1 MPVWFL
7 DMLVTLSRKRE
18 HMKGIIESKKSLKKA
33 VVMVFA
39 EVLGCIPAFGVSVP
53 ERGDAYEAADT
64 AGRNLQEF
72 EVVSERVRKEVT
84 STAPLFNLTNER
96 MKTMGVTDIS
106 DALHRLPGIN
116 IRDYGGAGGMKTV
129 SVRGFG
135 TTHTGVIYDGIV
147 LSDCQSG
154 KIDLSRYSLDNVGSL
169 SLIVGDNSDIFVP
182 AKASASAASII
193 ISSMSVPG
201 PMDSLWHVT
210 GQMRVGSF
218 GTYNPYF
225 KVGKSLTPKFS
236 FSVIGEYT
244 HAKNNYPFT
253 LENGKLVTRERR
265 NNSMMNS
272 WHGEINTRWRLTPAS
287 MLDAKVYYY
296 DNNRQLPGPVILYN
310 PICNE
315 KLRDRN
321 FFGHLTYKNLSL
333 SKFSFQGLAK
343 FNWDASLYHDEDGKY
358 PGGILD
364 EDYFQREVYVSGSAL
379 YVPTDKLVFN
389 YSADYFYNN
398 LTTNQMEVVGPWR
411 HSVLQSFTGK
421 FQNSWLLATARLL
434 WSIYDNGVKEG
445 ISSKDE
451 NKLSPSL
458 SVSVQP
464 MRNRLFFIRASYKN
478 IFRMPT
484 FNETYYFRMGSTSL
498 KPEDTDQFN
507 FGLTWQY
514 NSTNWLNA
522 LVLTGDV
529 YYNNVKDKIVA
540 LPTNMFIWTMT
551 NMDKARAFG
560 VDVTASATF
569 NIARRQSLVFAGNYS
584 WQRVQPR
591 TSPTDPDYNK
601 QVAYTPIH
609 SGAASL
615 SWENPWVDV
624 VVHTTGASDRYGT
637 SSNLPITRIKGY
649 MEMGAALIRS
659 FKIKRNTIDLRFDLT
674 NILDTQYEIVGN
686 YPMPGRAWKFT
697 VTYKYN

>member
-1 MPVWFL
+1 
-7 DMLVTLSRKRE
+7 
-18 HMKGIIESKKSLKKA
+18 
-33 VVMVFA
+33 MVFA
-39 EVLGCIPAFGVSVP
+39 EVSVCIPAFGVSVS
-53 ERGDAYEAADT
+53 ERTAYEAADT

-72 EVVSERVRKEVT
+72 EVVSERVRREVT
-84 STAPLFNLTNER
+84 STAPLFNLTSER

-210 GQMRVGSF
+210 GQMRFGSF

-272 WHGEINTRWRLTPAS
+272 WHGEINTRRRLTPAS

-310 PICNE
+310 PICHE

-321 FFGHLTYKNLSL
+321 FFGQLTYKNLSL

-379 YVPTDKLVFN
+379 YVPTDKLAFN

-540 LPTNMFIWTMT
+540 LPMNMFIWTMT

-560 VDVTASATF
+560 ADVTASATF

-591 TSPTDPDYNK
+591 TSPKDPDYNK

>member
-1 MPVWFL
+1 
-7 DMLVTLSRKRE
+7 
-18 HMKGIIESKKSLKKA
+18 
-33 VVMVFA
+33 MVFA
-39 EVLGCIPAFGVSVP
+39 EVSVCIPAFGVSVS
-53 ERGDAYEAADT
+53 ERGTAYEAADT

-272 WHGEINTRWRLTPAS
+272 WHGEINTRWRLTPSS

-310 PICNE
+310 PVCHE

-321 FFGHLTYKNLSL
+321 FFGQLTYKNLSL

-379 YVPTDKLVFN
+379 YVPTDKLAFN

-398 LTTNQMEVVGPWR
+398 LTTNQMEVVAPWR

-659 FKIKRNTIDLRFDLT
+659 FKIKRNTIDLRFDMT

>member
-1 MPVWFL
+1 
-7 DMLVTLSRKRE
+7 
-18 HMKGIIESKKSLKKA
+18 
-33 VVMVFA
+33 MVFA

-64 AGRNLQEF
+64 AGRSLQEF
-72 EVVSERVRKEVT
+72 EVVSERVRREVT
-84 STAPLFNLTNER
+84 STAPLFNLTSER

-210 GQMRVGSF
+210 GQMRFGSF

-244 HAKNNYPFT
+244 HAKNDYPFT

-310 PICNE
+310 PICHE

-321 FFGHLTYKNLSL
+321 FFGQLTYKNLSL

-379 YVPTDKLVFN
+379 YVPTDKLAFN

-507 FGLTWQY
+507 LGLTWQY

-540 LPTNMFIWTMT
+540 LPMNMFIWTMT

-560 VDVTASATF
+560 ADVTASATF
-569 NIARRQSLVFAGNYS
+569 NIARGQNLVFAGNYS

-591 TSPTDPDYNK
+591 TSPKDPDYNK

-637 SSNLPITRIKGY
+637 NSNLPITRIKGY
-649 MEMGAALIRS
+649 MEMGAALILS
-659 FKIKRNTIDLRFDLT
+659 FKIKRNTIDLRFDMT

-697 VTYKYN
+697 LTYKYN

>member
-1 MPVWFL
+1 
-7 DMLVTLSRKRE
+7 
-18 HMKGIIESKKSLKKA
+18 
-33 VVMVFA
+33 MVFA

-64 AGRNLQEF
+64 AGRSLQEF
-72 EVVSERVRKEVT
+72 EVVSERVRREVT
-84 STAPLFNLTNER
+84 STAPLFNLTSER

-210 GQMRVGSF
+210 GQMRFGSF

-244 HAKNNYPFT
+244 HAKNDYPFT

-310 PICNE
+310 PICHE

-321 FFGHLTYKNLSL
+321 FFGQLTYKNLSL

-379 YVPTDKLVFN
+379 YVPTDKLAFN

-507 FGLTWQY
+507 LGLTWQY

-540 LPTNMFIWTMT
+540 LPMNMFIWTMT

-560 VDVTASATF
+560 ADVTASATF

-591 TSPTDPDYNK
+591 TSPKDPDYNK

-637 SSNLPITRIKGY
+637 NSNLPITRIKGY

-659 FKIKRNTIDLRFDLT
+659 FKIKRNTIDLRFDMT

-697 VTYKYN
+697 LTYKYN

>member
-1 MPVWFL
+1 
-7 DMLVTLSRKRE
+7 
-18 HMKGIIESKKSLKKA
+18 
-33 VVMVFA
+33 MVFA
-39 EVLGCIPAFGVSVP
+39 EVSVCIPAFGVSVS
-53 ERGDAYEAADT
+53 ERTAYEAADT

-210 GQMRVGSF
+210 GQMRFGSF

-310 PICNE
+310 PICHE

-321 FFGHLTYKNLSL
+321 FFGQLTYKNLSL

-379 YVPTDKLVFN
+379 YVPTDKLAFN

>member
-1 MPVWFL
+1 
-7 DMLVTLSRKRE
+7 
-18 HMKGIIESKKSLKKA
+18 
-33 VVMVFA
+33 MVFA

-321 FFGHLTYKNLSL
+321 FFGQLTYKNLSL

-379 YVPTDKLVFN
+379 YVPTDKLAFN

>member
-1 MPVWFL
+1 MKSNRK
-7 DMLVTLSRKRE
+7 SRKLV
-18 HMKGIIESKKSLKKA
+18 KAA
-33 VVMVFA
+33 VVVAFA
-39 EVLGCIPAFGVSVP
+39 EVLGFTPAFGISSTP
-53 ERGDAYEAADT
+53 ADT
-64 AGRNLQEF
+64 VGKDLQEF

-96 MKTMGVTDIS
+96 MKTMGITDIS

-193 ISSMSVPG
+193 ISTMSVPG
-201 PMDSLWHVT
+201 PQDSLWHLT
-210 GQMRVGSF
+210 GQMRFGSF
-218 GTYNPYF
+218 GTYNPYV
-225 KVGKSLTPKFS
+225 KIGKSITPKFS
-236 FSVIGEYT
+236 FSAIGEYT
-244 HAKNNYPFT
+244 HARNDYPFT
-253 LENGKLVTRERR
+253 LKNGILVTRERR

-272 WHGEINTRWRLTPAS
+272 AHGEINTRWRITPAS
-287 MLDAKVYYY
+287 TLDAKVYYY
-296 DNNRQLPGPVILYN
+296 DNNRELPGPVILYN
-310 PICNE
+310 PICHE

-321 FFGHLTYKNLSL
+321 FFGQLTYKNLSL

-358 PGGILD
+358 PGGVLD
-364 EDYFQREVYVSGSAL
+364 EDYYQREVYVSASAL
-379 YVPTDKLVFN
+379 YVPTDKLAFN

-507 FGLTWQY
+507 LGLTWQY
-514 NSTNWLNA
+514 NSVGWLNA

-560 VDVTASATF
+560 ADVTASAMF
-569 NIARRQSLVFAGNYS
+569 NIAKRQNLVFAGNYS

-659 FKIKRNTIDLRFDLT
+659 FKIKRNTIDLRFDMT

>member
-1 MPVWFL
+1 
-7 DMLVTLSRKRE
+7 
-18 HMKGIIESKKSLKKA
+18 
-33 VVMVFA
+33 MVFA
-39 EVLGCIPAFGVSVP
+39 EMSVCIPAFGVSVS
-53 ERGDAYEAADT
+53 ERTAYEAADT

-72 EVVSERVRKEVT
+72 EVVSERVRREVT
-84 STAPLFNLTNER
+84 STAPLFNLTDER

-210 GQMRVGSF
+210 GQMRFGSF

-244 HAKNNYPFT
+244 HAKNDYPFT

-310 PICNE
+310 PVCHE

-321 FFGHLTYKNLSL
+321 FFGQLTYKNLSL

-379 YVPTDKLVFN
+379 YVPTDKLAFN

-560 VDVTASATF
+560 ADVTASATF

-697 VTYKYN
+697 VTYNSVDDKN

>member
-1 MPVWFL
+1 
-7 DMLVTLSRKRE
+7 
-18 HMKGIIESKKSLKKA
+18 
-33 VVMVFA
+33 MVFA
-39 EVLGCIPAFGVSVP
+39 EVLVCIPAFGVSVS
-53 ERGDAYEAADT
+53 ERTAYEAADT

-210 GQMRVGSF
+210 GQMRFGSF

-310 PICNE
+310 PVCHE

-321 FFGHLTYKNLSL
+321 FFGQLTYKNLSL

-379 YVPTDKLVFN
+379 YVPTDKLAFN

-560 VDVTASATF
+560 ADVTASATF

>member
-1 MPVWFL
+1 
-7 DMLVTLSRKRE
+7 
-18 HMKGIIESKKSLKKA
+18 
-33 VVMVFA
+33 MVFA
-39 EVLGCIPAFGVSVP
+39 EMSVCIPAFGVSVS
-53 ERGDAYEAADT
+53 ERTAYEAADT

-310 PICNE
+310 PVCHE

-321 FFGHLTYKNLSL
+321 FFGQLTYKNLSL

-379 YVPTDKLVFN
+379 YVPTDKLAFN

>member
-1 MPVWFL
+1 MKSNRK
-7 DMLVTLSRKRE
+7 SRKLV
-18 HMKGIIESKKSLKKA
+18 KAA
-33 VVMVFA
+33 VVVAFA
-39 EVLGCIPAFGVSVP
+39 EVSGFTPAFGISSTP
-53 ERGDAYEAADT
+53 ADT
-64 AGRNLQEF
+64 VGKDLQEF

-96 MKTMGVTDIS
+96 MKTMGITDIS

-193 ISSMSVPG
+193 ISTMSVPG
-201 PMDSLWHVT
+201 PQDSLWHLT
-210 GQMRVGSF
+210 GQMRFGSF
-218 GTYNPYF
+218 GTYNPYV
-225 KVGKSLTPKFS
+225 KIGKSITPKFS
-236 FSVIGEYT
+236 FSAIGEYT
-244 HAKNNYPFT
+244 HARNDYPFK
-253 LENGKLVTRERR
+253 LKNGILVTRERR

-272 WHGEINTRWRLTPAS
+272 AHGEINTRWRITPAS
-287 MLDAKVYYY
+287 TLDAKVYYY
-296 DNNRQLPGPVILYN
+296 DNNRELPGPVILYN
-310 PICNE
+310 PICHE

-321 FFGHLTYKNLSL
+321 FFGQLTYKNLSL

-358 PGGILD
+358 PGGVLD
-364 EDYFQREVYVSGSAL
+364 EDYYQREVYVSGSAL
-379 YVPTDKLVFN
+379 YVPTDKLAFN

-434 WSIYDNGVKEG
+434 WSIYDNGAKAG
-445 ISSKDE
+445 TSSRDE
-451 NKLSPSL
+451 NKLSPSV
-458 SVSVQP
+458 SASVQP
-464 MRNRLFFIRASYKN
+464 LKDRLFFIRASYKN

-484 FNETYYFRMGSTSL
+484 FNESYYFQMGSTSL
-498 KPEDTDQFN
+498 RPEDTDQFN
-507 FGLTWQY
+507 LGLTWQY
-514 NSTNWLNA
+514 NSTGWLA
-522 LVLTGDV
+522 AIVVTGDG
-529 YYNNVKDKIVA
+529 YYNNVKNKIVA
-540 LPTNMFIWTMT
+540 IPKNMFQWTMT
-551 NMDKARAFG
+551 NLDKARAFG
-560 VDVTASATF
+560 TDITLNSTF
-569 NIARRQSLVFAGNYS
+569 NINSDQNIVFSGNYS
-584 WQRVQPR
+584 YQRVQPR
-591 TSPTDPDYNK
+591 THPDNPDYNK

-609 SGAASL
+609 SGAASI

-624 VVHTTGASDRYGT
+624 IVHGTGASDKYG
-637 SSNLPITRIKGY
+637 SNTNLSITRIKGY
-649 MEMGAALIRS
+649 VECGATIMHS
-659 FKIKRNTIDLRFDLT
+659 FKFKKNTIDLRFDLT
-674 NILDTQYEIVGN
+674 NLFNTQYEIIAS

-697 VTYKYN
+697 LTYKYN

>member
-1 MPVWFL
+1 
-7 DMLVTLSRKRE
+7 
-18 HMKGIIESKKSLKKA
+18 
-33 VVMVFA
+33 MVFA

-64 AGRNLQEF
+64 AGRSLQEF
-72 EVVSERVRKEVT
+72 EVVSERVRREVT
-84 STAPLFNLTNER
+84 STAPLFNLTSER

-154 KIDLSRYSLDNVGSL
+154 KIDLSRYSLDNVGRL

-210 GQMRVGSF
+210 GQMRFGSF

-244 HAKNNYPFT
+244 HAKNDYPFT

-310 PICNE
+310 PICHE

-321 FFGHLTYKNLSL
+321 FFGQLTYKNLSL

-379 YVPTDKLVFN
+379 YVPTDKLAFN

-507 FGLTWQY
+507 LGLTWQY

-540 LPTNMFIWTMT
+540 LPMNMFIWTMT

-560 VDVTASATF
+560 ADVTASATF
-569 NIARRQSLVFAGNYS
+569 NIARGQNLVFAGNYS

-591 TSPTDPDYNK
+591 TSPKDPDYNK

-637 SSNLPITRIKGY
+637 NSNLPITRIKGY

-659 FKIKRNTIDLRFDLT
+659 FKIKRNTIDLRFDMT

-697 VTYKYN
+697 LTYKYN

>member
-1 MPVWFL
+1 
-7 DMLVTLSRKRE
+7 
-18 HMKGIIESKKSLKKA
+18 MKGIIESKKSLKKA

-64 AGRNLQEF
+64 AGRSLQEF
-72 EVVSERVRKEVT
+72 EVVSERVRREVT
-84 STAPLFNLTNER
+84 STAPLFNLTSER

-210 GQMRVGSF
+210 GQMRFGSF

-244 HAKNNYPFT
+244 HAKNDYPFT

-310 PICNE
+310 PICHE

-321 FFGHLTYKNLSL
+321 FFGQLTYKNLSL

-379 YVPTDKLVFN
+379 YVPTDKLAFN

-507 FGLTWQY
+507 LGLTWQY

-540 LPTNMFIWTMT
+540 LPMNMFIWTMT

-560 VDVTASATF
+560 ADVTASATF
-569 NIARRQSLVFAGNYS
+569 NIARGQNLVFAGNYS

-591 TSPTDPDYNK
+591 TSPKDPDYNK

-637 SSNLPITRIKGY
+637 NSNLPITRIKGY

-659 FKIKRNTIDLRFDLT
+659 FKIKRNTIDLRFDMT

-697 VTYKYN
+697 LTYKYN

>member
-1 MPVWFL
+1 
-7 DMLVTLSRKRE
+7 
-18 HMKGIIESKKSLKKA
+18 
-33 VVMVFA
+33 MVFA
-39 EVLGCIPAFGVSVP
+39 EVLVCIPAFGVSVS
-53 ERGDAYEAADT
+53 ERGTAYEAADT

-272 WHGEINTRWRLTPAS
+272 WHGEINTRWRLTPSS

-310 PICNE
+310 PVCHE

-321 FFGHLTYKNLSL
+321 FFGQLTYKNLSL

-379 YVPTDKLVFN
+379 YVPTDKLAFN

-398 LTTNQMEVVGPWR
+398 LTTNQMEVVAPWR

-659 FKIKRNTIDLRFDLT
+659 FKIKRNTIDLRFDMT

>member
-1 MPVWFL
+1 
-7 DMLVTLSRKRE
+7 
-18 HMKGIIESKKSLKKA
+18 
-33 VVMVFA
+33 MVFA
-39 EVLGCIPAFGVSVP
+39 EMSVCIPAFGVSVS
-53 ERGDAYEAADT
+53 ERTAYEAADT

-72 EVVSERVRKEVT
+72 EVVSERVRREVT
-84 STAPLFNLTNER
+84 STAPLFNLTDER

-225 KVGKSLTPKFS
+225 KVGKTLTPKFS

-310 PICNE
+310 PVCHE

-321 FFGHLTYKNLSL
+321 FFGQLTYKNLSL

-379 YVPTDKLVFN
+379 YVPTDKLAFN

>member
-1 MPVWFL
+1 
-7 DMLVTLSRKRE
+7 
-18 HMKGIIESKKSLKKA
+18 MKGIIESKKSLKKA

-39 EVLGCIPAFGVSVP
+39 EVLVCIPAFGVSVS
-53 ERGDAYEAADT
+53 ERTAYEAADT

-72 EVVSERVRKEVT
+72 EVVSERVRREVT
-84 STAPLFNLTNER
+84 STAPLFNLTDER

-210 GQMRVGSF
+210 GQMRFGSF

-310 PICNE
+310 PICHE

-321 FFGHLTYKNLSL
+321 FFGQLTYKNLSL

-560 VDVTASATF
+560 ADVTASATF

>member
-1 MPVWFL
+1 
-7 DMLVTLSRKRE
+7 
-18 HMKGIIESKKSLKKA
+18 
-33 VVMVFA
+33 MVFA

-64 AGRNLQEF
+64 AGRSLQEF
-72 EVVSERVRKEVT
+72 EVVSERVRREVT
-84 STAPLFNLTNER
+84 STAPLFNLTSER

-210 GQMRVGSF
+210 GQMRFGSF

-244 HAKNNYPFT
+244 HAKNDYPFT

-379 YVPTDKLVFN
+379 YVPTDKLAFN

-560 VDVTASATF
+560 ADVTASATF

>member
-1 MPVWFL
+1 
-7 DMLVTLSRKRE
+7 
-18 HMKGIIESKKSLKKA
+18 
-33 VVMVFA
+33 
-39 EVLGCIPAFGVSVP
+39 
-53 ERGDAYEAADT
+53 
-64 AGRNLQEF
+64 
-72 EVVSERVRKEVT
+72 
-84 STAPLFNLTNER
+84 
-96 MKTMGVTDIS
+96 
-106 DALHRLPGIN
+106 
-116 IRDYGGAGGMKTV
+116 
-129 SVRGFG
+129 
-135 TTHTGVIYDGIV
+135 
-147 LSDCQSG
+147 
-154 KIDLSRYSLDNVGSL
+154 
-169 SLIVGDNSDIFVP
+169 
-182 AKASASAASII
+182 
-193 ISSMSVPG
+193 
-201 PMDSLWHVT
+201 
-210 GQMRVGSF
+210 
-218 GTYNPYF
+218 
-225 KVGKSLTPKFS
+225 
-236 FSVIGEYT
+236 
-244 HAKNNYPFT
+244 
-253 LENGKLVTRERR
+253 
-265 NNSMMNS
+265 
-272 WHGEINTRWRLTPAS
+272 

-310 PICNE
+310 PVCHE

-321 FFGHLTYKNLSL
+321 FFGQLTYKNLSL

-358 PGGILD
+358 PNGILD

-379 YVPTDKLVFN
+379 YVPTDKLAFN

>member
-1 MPVWFL
+1 
-7 DMLVTLSRKRE
+7 MLTTLSRKRE
-18 HMKGIIESKKSLKKA
+18 HMKSNKKSRKLVKAA
-33 VVMVFA
+33 VVVAFA
-39 EVLGCIPAFGVSVP
+39 EVSGFTPAFGISSTP
-53 ERGDAYEAADT
+53 ADT
-64 AGRNLQEF
+64 VGKDLQEF

-96 MKTMGVTDIS
+96 MKTMGITDIS

-193 ISSMSVPG
+193 ISTMSVPG
-201 PMDSLWHVT
+201 PPDSLWHLT
-210 GQMRVGSF
+210 GQMRFGSF
-218 GTYNPYF
+218 GTYNPYV
-225 KVGKSLTPKFS
+225 KIGKSITPKFS
-236 FSVIGEYT
+236 FSAIGEYT
-244 HAKNNYPFT
+244 HARNNYPFT
-253 LENGKLVTRERR
+253 LKNGILVTRERR

-272 WHGEINTRWRLTPAS
+272 AHGEINTRWRITPAS
-287 MLDAKVYYY
+287 TLDAKVYYY
-296 DNNRQLPGPVILYN
+296 DNNRELPGPVILYN
-310 PICNE
+310 PICHE

-321 FFGHLTYKNLSL
+321 FFGQLTYKNLSL

-358 PGGILD
+358 PGGVLD
-364 EDYFQREVYVSGSAL
+364 EDYYQREVYVSGSAL
-379 YVPTDKLVFN
+379 YVPTDKLAFN

-507 FGLTWQY
+507 LGLTWQY
-514 NSTNWLNA
+514 NSADWLNA

-560 VDVTASATF
+560 ADVTASATF
-569 NIARRQSLVFAGNYS
+569 NIARSQSLVFAGNYS

-591 TSPTDPDYNK
+591 TSLNDPDYNK

-609 SGAASL
+609 LGAASL
-615 SWENPWVDV
+615 SWENPWVNV

-637 SSNLPITRIKGY
+637 NSNLPITRIKGY

>member
-1 MPVWFL
+1 
-7 DMLVTLSRKRE
+7 
-18 HMKGIIESKKSLKKA
+18 
-33 VVMVFA
+33 MVFA
-39 EVLGCIPAFGVSVP
+39 EMSVCIPAFGVSVS
-53 ERGDAYEAADT
+53 ERTAYEAADT

-210 GQMRVGSF
+210 GQMRFGSF

-244 HAKNNYPFT
+244 HAKNDYPFT

-310 PICNE
+310 PVCHE

-321 FFGHLTYKNLSL
+321 FFGQLTYKNLSL

-379 YVPTDKLVFN
+379 YVPTDKLAFN

-560 VDVTASATF
+560 ADVTASATF

>member
-1 MPVWFL
+1 
-7 DMLVTLSRKRE
+7 
-18 HMKGIIESKKSLKKA
+18 MKGIIESKKSLKKA

-39 EVLGCIPAFGVSVP
+39 EVLVCIPAFGVSVP
-53 ERGDAYEAADT
+53 ERGTAYEAADT

-72 EVVSERVRKEVT
+72 EVVSERVRREVT
-84 STAPLFNLTNER
+84 STAPLFNLTSER

-193 ISSMSVPG
+193 ISSMSMPG

-210 GQMRVGSF
+210 GQMRIGSF

-265 NNSMMNS
+265 SNSMMNS

-310 PICNE
+310 PVCHE

-321 FFGHLTYKNLSL
+321 FFGQLTYKNLSL

-379 YVPTDKLVFN
+379 YVPTDKLAFN

-601 QVAYTPIH
+601 QVAYTPVH

-659 FKIKRNTIDLRFDLT
+659 FNIKRNTIDLRFDLT

>member
-1 MPVWFL
+1 
-7 DMLVTLSRKRE
+7 
-18 HMKGIIESKKSLKKA
+18 MKGIIESKKSLKKA

-210 GQMRVGSF
+210 GQMRFGSF

-310 PICNE
+310 PICHE

-321 FFGHLTYKNLSL
+321 FFGQLTYKNLSL

>member
-1 MPVWFL
+1 
-7 DMLVTLSRKRE
+7 
-18 HMKGIIESKKSLKKA
+18 
-33 VVMVFA
+33 MVFA

-244 HAKNNYPFT
+244 HAKNDYPFT

-310 PICNE
+310 PVCHE

-321 FFGHLTYKNLSL
+321 FFGQLTYKNLSL

-379 YVPTDKLVFN
+379 YVPTDKLAFN

-659 FKIKRNTIDLRFDLT
+659 FKIKRNTIDLRFDMT

>member
-1 MPVWFL
+1 
-7 DMLVTLSRKRE
+7 
-18 HMKGIIESKKSLKKA
+18 MKGIIESKKSLKKA

-39 EVLGCIPAFGVSVP
+39 EVLVCIPAFGVSVS
-53 ERGDAYEAADT
+53 ERTAYEAADT

-210 GQMRVGSF
+210 GQMRFGSF

-310 PICNE
+310 PVCHE

-321 FFGHLTYKNLSL
+321 FFGQLTYKNLSL

-379 YVPTDKLVFN
+379 YVPTDKLAFN

>member
-1 MPVWFL
+1 
-7 DMLVTLSRKRE
+7 
-18 HMKGIIESKKSLKKA
+18 
-33 VVMVFA
+33 MVFA
-39 EVLGCIPAFGVSVP
+39 EVLVCIPAFGVSVS
-53 ERGDAYEAADT
+53 ERTAYEAADT

-210 GQMRVGSF
+210 GQMRFGSF

-244 HAKNNYPFT
+244 HAKNDYPFT

-310 PICNE
+310 PVCHE

-321 FFGHLTYKNLSL
+321 FFGQLTYKNLSL

-379 YVPTDKLVFN
+379 YVPTDKLAFN

-560 VDVTASATF
+560 ADVTASATF

>member
-1 MPVWFL
+1 
-7 DMLVTLSRKRE
+7 
-18 HMKGIIESKKSLKKA
+18 
-33 VVMVFA
+33 MVFA

-72 EVVSERVRKEVT
+72 EVVSERVRREVT

-201 PMDSLWHVT
+201 PMDSLLHVT
-210 GQMRVGSF
+210 GQMRFGSF

-296 DNNRQLPGPVILYN
+296 DNNRQLPGSVILYN
-310 PICNE
+310 PVCHE

-321 FFGHLTYKNLSL
+321 FFGQLTYKNLSL

-379 YVPTDKLVFN
+379 YVPTDKLAFN

-421 FQNSWLLATARLL
+421 FRNSWLLATARLL

-507 FGLTWQY
+507 LGLTWQY

-540 LPTNMFIWTMT
+540 LPMNMFIWTMT

-560 VDVTASATF
+560 ADVTASATF
-569 NIARRQSLVFAGNYS
+569 DIARGQNLVFAGNYS

-591 TSPTDPDYNK
+591 TSPKDPDYNK

>member
-1 MPVWFL
+1 MKSNRK
-7 DMLVTLSRKRE
+7 SRKLV
-18 HMKGIIESKKSLKKA
+18 KAA
-33 VVMVFA
+33 VVVAFA
-39 EVLGCIPAFGVSVP
+39 EVSGFTPAFGISSTP
-53 ERGDAYEAADT
+53 ADT
-64 AGRNLQEF
+64 VGKDLQEF

-96 MKTMGVTDIS
+96 MKTMGITDIS

-193 ISSMSVPG
+193 ISTMSVPG
-201 PMDSLWHVT
+201 PQDSLWHLT
-210 GQMRVGSF
+210 GQMRFGSF
-218 GTYNPYF
+218 GTYNPYV
-225 KVGKSLTPKFS
+225 KIGKSITPKFS
-236 FSVIGEYT
+236 FSAIGEYT
-244 HAKNNYPFT
+244 HARNDYPFT
-253 LENGKLVTRERR
+253 LKNGKLVTRERR

-272 WHGEINTRWRLTPAS
+272 AHGEINTRWRITPAS
-287 MLDAKVYYY
+287 TLDAKIYYY
-296 DNNRQLPGPVILYN
+296 DNNRELPGPVILYN
-310 PICNE
+310 PICHE

-321 FFGHLTYKNLSL
+321 FFGQLTYKNLSL

-358 PGGILD
+358 PGGVLD
-364 EDYFQREVYVSGSAL
+364 EDYYQREVYVSGSAL
-379 YVPTDKLVFN
+379 YVPTDKLAFN

-398 LTTNQMEVVGPWR
+398 LTTNQMEVIGPWR

-434 WSIYDNGVKEG
+434 WSIYNNGVKEG
-445 ISSKDE
+445 TSSKDE

-464 MRNRLFFIRASYKN
+464 IRNCLFFIRASYKN

-507 FGLTWQY
+507 LGLTWQY
-514 NSTNWLNA
+514 NSAGWLNA

-560 VDVTASATF
+560 TDVTASATF
-569 NIARRQSLVFAGNYS
+569 NIARSQSLVFAGNYS

>member
-1 MPVWFL
+1 
-7 DMLVTLSRKRE
+7 
-18 HMKGIIESKKSLKKA
+18 
-33 VVMVFA
+33 MVFA

-64 AGRNLQEF
+64 AGRSLQEF
-72 EVVSERVRKEVT
+72 EVVSERVRREVT
-84 STAPLFNLTNER
+84 STAPLFNLTSER

-210 GQMRVGSF
+210 GQMRFGSF

-244 HAKNNYPFT
+244 HAKNDYPFT

-310 PICNE
+310 PICHE

-321 FFGHLTYKNLSL
+321 FFGQLTYKNLSL

-379 YVPTDKLVFN
+379 YVPTDKLAFN

-507 FGLTWQY
+507 LGLTWQY

-540 LPTNMFIWTMT
+540 LPMNMFIWTMT

-560 VDVTASATF
+560 ADVTASATF
-569 NIARRQSLVFAGNYS
+569 NIARGQNLVFAGNYS

-591 TSPTDPDYNK
+591 TSPKDPDYNK

-637 SSNLPITRIKGY
+637 NSNLPKTRIKGY

-659 FKIKRNTIDLRFDLT
+659 FKIKRNTIDLRFDMT

-697 VTYKYN
+697 LTYKYN

>member
-1 MPVWFL
+1 
-7 DMLVTLSRKRE
+7 
-18 HMKGIIESKKSLKKA
+18 
-33 VVMVFA
+33 MVFA

-53 ERGDAYEAADT
+53 ERGTAYEATDT
-64 AGRNLQEF
+64 AGRSLQEF
-72 EVVSERVRKEVT
+72 EVVSERVRREVT

-210 GQMRVGSF
+210 GQMRFGSF

-321 FFGHLTYKNLSL
+321 FFGQLTYKNLSL

-379 YVPTDKLVFN
+379 YVPTDKLAFN

-560 VDVTASATF
+560 ADVTASATF

>member
-1 MPVWFL
+1 MK
-7 DMLVTLSRKRE
+7 SR
-18 HMKGIIESKKSLKKA
+18 IESKNLVITA
-33 VVMVFA
+33 AIVVLA
-39 EVLGCIPAFGVSVP
+39 EVSGVTPAFGVSSGNSLSDMRHSVS
-53 ERGDAYEAADT
+53 DT
-64 AGRNLQEF
+64 VGIDLKEF
-72 EVVSERVRKEVT
+72 EIVSERVRKEVT

-210 GQMRVGSF
+210 GQMRFGSF

-310 PICNE
+310 PICHE

-321 FFGHLTYKNLSL
+321 FFGQLTYKNLSL

>member
-1 MPVWFL
+1 
-7 DMLVTLSRKRE
+7 
-18 HMKGIIESKKSLKKA
+18 
-33 VVMVFA
+33 MVFA
-39 EVLGCIPAFGVSVP
+39 EVLVCIPAFGVSVS
-53 ERGDAYEAADT
+53 ERTAYEAADT

-210 GQMRVGSF
+210 GQMRFGSF

-310 PICNE
+310 PVCHE

-321 FFGHLTYKNLSL
+321 FFGQLTYKNLSL

-379 YVPTDKLVFN
+379 YVPTDKLAFN

>member
-1 MPVWFL
+1 
-7 DMLVTLSRKRE
+7 
-18 HMKGIIESKKSLKKA
+18 MKGIIESKKSLKKA

-39 EVLGCIPAFGVSVP
+39 EVSVCIPAFGVSVS
-53 ERGDAYEAADT
+53 ERTAYEAADT

-72 EVVSERVRKEVT
+72 EVVSERVRREVT
-84 STAPLFNLTNER
+84 STAPLFNLTSER

-210 GQMRVGSF
+210 GQMRFGSF

-272 WHGEINTRWRLTPAS
+272 WHGEINTRRRLTPAS

-310 PICNE
+310 PICHE

-321 FFGHLTYKNLSL
+321 FFGQLTYKNLSL

-379 YVPTDKLVFN
+379 YVPTDKLAFN

-540 LPTNMFIWTMT
+540 LPMNMFIWTMT

-560 VDVTASATF
+560 ADVTASATF

-591 TSPTDPDYNK
+591 TSPKDPDYNK

>member
-1 MPVWFL
+1 MKSNKK
-7 DMLVTLSRKRE
+7 SRK
-18 HMKGIIESKKSLKKA
+18 LVKA
-33 VVMVFA
+33 AVIVAFA
-39 EVLGCIPAFGVSVP
+39 EVSGFTPAFGISSAP
-53 ERGDAYEAADT
+53 ADT
-64 AGRNLQEF
+64 VGKNLQEF

-193 ISSMSVPG
+193 ISTMSVPG
-201 PMDSLWHVT
+201 AQDSLWHLT
-210 GQMRVGSF
+210 GQMRFGSF
-218 GTYNPYF
+218 GTYNPYV
-225 KVGKSLTPKFS
+225 KIGKSITPKFS
-236 FSVIGEYT
+236 FSAIGEYT
-244 HAKNNYPFT
+244 HARNNYPFT
-253 LENGKLVTRERR
+253 LKNGILVTRERR

-272 WHGEINTRWRLTPAS
+272 AHGEINTRWRITPAS
-287 MLDAKVYYY
+287 TLDAKVYYY
-296 DNNRQLPGPVILYN
+296 DNNRELPGPVILYN
-310 PICNE
+310 PICHE

-321 FFGHLTYKNLSL
+321 FFGQLTYKNLSL

-358 PGGILD
+358 PGGVLD
-364 EDYFQREVYVSGSAL
+364 EDYYQREVYVSGSAL
-379 YVPTDKLVFN
+379 YVPTDKLAFN

-507 FGLTWQY
+507 LGLTWQY
-514 NSTNWLNA
+514 NSADWLNA

-560 VDVTASATF
+560 ADVTASATF

-615 SWENPWVDV
+615 SWENPWVNV

-637 SSNLPITRIKGY
+637 NSNLPITRIKGY